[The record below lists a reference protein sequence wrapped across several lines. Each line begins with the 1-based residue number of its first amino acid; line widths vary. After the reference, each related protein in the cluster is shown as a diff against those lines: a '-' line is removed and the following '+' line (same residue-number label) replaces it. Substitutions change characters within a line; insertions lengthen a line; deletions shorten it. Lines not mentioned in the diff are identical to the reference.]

1 MLNTV
6 LMFPGQASQYVGMGK
21 EWYEKYEV
29 VRRKFEQASDILHQD
44 MKKLCFEGPTSQL
57 VLTEN
62 TQIALVTTS
71 VAMFDVIVN
80 ELGIVPSYLAGHSIG
95 EISALTAAGV
105 LSFEDAIRLAK
116 IRGEAMA
123 ACDKDGK
130 AGMVAVTKIHI
141 DELQKILQEIGY
153 QDYSVDIANYNAPMQ
168 TILSGDNEGLKK
180 IGELLEPY
188 NARVIPLNVAGPFH
202 SRYMEPAKEKVAS
215 ALESMTLRNMNI
227 PVICGHKGRLYNAS
241 DNIKDMIVEQ
251 LTSSIRWTQVVDVLQ
266 NLGVERWIEV
276 GPNEVLKKL
285 VQQSLPEAYVFAYD
299 EKDKNNV
306 SSNDKVQNNEKK
318 LNPIGLCLG
327 AAVSTRN
334 TNWNEEEYEQGVVKP
349 YHEIRDLYKKIETE
363 KRKPSLEE
371 MESSLNKL
379 QMIFNT
385 KGVPVNEQAMKY
397 QKILKNVEFEEL
409 RVKFLEDRK

>member
-21 EWYEKYEV
+21 DWYEKYES
-29 VRRKFEQASDILHQD
+29 VRRRFEQASDILHQD
-44 MKKLCFEGPTSQL
+44 MKKLCFEGPTGQL

-62 TQIALVTTS
+62 TQVALVTTS
-71 VAMFDVIVN
+71 VAMFDVIVS

-123 ACDKDGK
+123 TCNVDEK
-130 AGMVAVTKIHI
+130 AGMVAVTQIHI
-141 DELQKILQEIGY
+141 DELQRILQEIGY

-202 SRYMEPAKEKVAS
+202 SRYMAPAKEKVVGV
-215 ALESMTLRNMNI
+215 LESIPLRNMNI

-251 LTSSIRWTQVVDVLQ
+251 LTSSIRWTQVVEVLKY
-266 NLGVERWIEV
+266 LGVERWIEV

-285 VQQSLPEAYVFAYD
+285 VQQSLPEAFVLSYD
-299 EKDKNNV
+299 EKDKNSIFN
-306 SSNDKVQNNEKK
+306 NDKVQNNEKK

-334 TNWNEEEYEQGVVKP
+334 TNWNEEEYEQGVIKP
-349 YHEIRDLYKKIETE
+349 YHEIQDLYKKIEAE
-363 KRKPSLEE
+363 KRQPSLEE
-371 MESSLNKL
+371 IESSMKL
-379 QMIFNT
+379 LQKIFDT
-385 KGVPVNEQAMKY
+385 KGVPVKEQAVKY

-409 RVKFLEDRK
+409 RVKFLEDGK